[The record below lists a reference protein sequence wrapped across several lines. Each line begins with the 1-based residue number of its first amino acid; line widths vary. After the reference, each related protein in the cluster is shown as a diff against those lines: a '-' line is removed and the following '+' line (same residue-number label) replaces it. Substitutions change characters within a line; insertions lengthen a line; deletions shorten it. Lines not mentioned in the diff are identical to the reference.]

1 MFIRKGKCIVVLH
14 RVNPELLGT
23 LNAFPALSLE
33 KEILPQIREA
43 LATLTQP
50 LEQTEVSIE
59 EVAIQSYDNEEI
71 KVRVY
76 KPTKEIE
83 GKLPGF
89 LWIHGG
95 GYVLGTAEADD
106 ALCVNIVNNA
116 NCVVVSVDYRL
127 APEYPYPAPVE
138 DCYSAL
144 CYLVN
149 NADELGVDTDKIGVG
164 GLSAGGG
171 LTAGLTL
178 LARDRQ
184 FPKVHIQFP
193 LYPMIDDSNNTPSA
207 NEITEGMIWN
217 QQLNDLGW
225 KYYLGE
231 LHGTENI
238 PAYAAPARATDYSNL
253 PITYTFIG
261 QLDPFRSETLTYVT
275 KLAEAGVDVEFHLYP
290 GAYHSFEGLNP
301 HAKMAQ
307 YASNEFLNAIKNGF
321 ERLADKAAEENTA
334 V

>member
-1 MFIRKGKCIVVLH
+1 MVLK
-14 RVNPELLGT
+14 RVNPELVDM
-23 LNAFPALSLE
+23 LNAFPPLALDA
-33 KEILPQIREA
+33 EILPQVREA
-43 LATLTQP
+43 LAAGNQP

-59 EVAIQSYDNEEI
+59 EVAIQSYDNQEI

-95 GYVLGTAEADD
+95 GYVLGTAESDD
-106 ALCVNIVNNA
+106 GLCVNIVNSA

-127 APEYPYPAPVE
+127 APEHPYPTPIE

-149 NADELGVDTDKIGVG
+149 NAAELGVDTDKIGVG

-171 LTAGLTL
+171 LTAALTL
-178 LARDRQ
+178 LTRDRQ
-184 FPKVHIQFP
+184 FPKVHLQFP

-207 NEITEGMIWN
+207 NEITDSMIWN
-217 QQLNDLGW
+217 QKLNDAGW
-225 KYYLGE
+225 KMYLGE
-231 LHGTENI
+231 LHGAEDV
-238 PAYAAPARATDYSNL
+238 PVYAAPARATDLSNL
-253 PITYTFIG
+253 PTTYTFIG

-290 GAYHSFEGLNP
+290 GGYHSFEILNP
-301 HAKMAQ
+301 TTSIGQ
-307 YASNEFLNAIKNGF
+307 RASSEFLNAIKNGF
-321 ERLADKAAEENTA
+321 ESLAKAEENTA

>member
-1 MFIRKGKCIVVLH
+1 MVLK
-14 RVNPELLGT
+14 RVNPELVDM
-23 LNAFPALSLE
+23 LNAFPPLSLDAE
-33 KEILPQIREA
+33 LLPQIREA
-43 LATLTQP
+43 MAAGNQP
-50 LEQTEVSIE
+50 VEQTEVSIE
-59 EVAIQSYDNEEI
+59 EVAIKSYDNEEI

-76 KPTKEIE
+76 KPTKETD

-106 ALCVNIVNNA
+106 ALCVNIVNTA

-127 APEYPYPAPVE
+127 APEHPYPTPIE

-144 CYLVN
+144 SWLVN

-171 LTAGLTL
+171 LTAALTL

-207 NEITEGMIWN
+207 NEITDSMIWN
-217 QQLNDLGW
+217 QKLNDSGW
-225 KYYLGE
+225 KMYLGE
-231 LHGTENI
+231 LYGKEEI
-238 PAYAAPARATDYSNL
+238 PVYAAPARATDFSNL
-253 PITYTFIG
+253 PTTYTFIG
-261 QLDPFRSETLTYVT
+261 QLDPFRSETLTYVS
-275 KLAEAGVDVEFHLYP
+275 KLAEAGIDVEFHLYP
-290 GAYHSFEGLNP
+290 GGYHSFEILNP
-301 HAKMAQ
+301 TSKIGQ
-307 YASNEFLNAIKNGF
+307 KASNDFLDAIKEGF
-321 ERLADKAAEENTA
+321 ERLAKVEENTA
-334 V
+334 I